1 MRNSDFYTDQG
12 GDDMFSAFIDSVSER
27 VAERI
32 CCRIEERL
40 QQSQRSTQSSS
51 LSVSADDPDQLI
63 IEANKACN
71 YPKSYM
77 GASMLFA
84 LSTAIGN
91 TCTLRVKRNR
101 VERCILY
108 LHLIGEPGSAKSH
121 PLRFALQPI
130 FDRDIKSRK
139 EIDGDIMILATL
151 LGDFLLASA
160 KKTIDLMS
168 HSTESNRQ
176 SYNAIF
182 SRLPDVFTKAQANE
196 VAQTLGFRDSIVDKF
211 CKDMQGYTI
220 IRLGHGQYQKIS
232 P

>member
-1 MRNSDFYTDQG
+1 
-12 GDDMFSAFIDSVSER
+12 
-27 VAERI
+27 
-32 CCRIEERL
+32 
-40 QQSQRSTQSSS
+40 
-51 LSVSADDPDQLI
+51 
-63 IEANKACN
+63 
-71 YPKSYM
+71 
-77 GASMLFA
+77 
-84 LSTAIGN
+84 
-91 TCTLRVKRNR
+91 
-101 VERCILY
+101 
-108 LHLIGEPGSAKSH
+108 
-121 PLRFALQPI
+121 
-130 FDRDIKSRK
+130 
-139 EIDGDIMILATL
+139 MILATL

-220 IRLGHGQYQKIS
+220 IRLGHGQYQKMS